1 MEKSAPQ
8 QPPISPPSLTQRLG
22 IRYPIFQA
30 PLPEYDSANLI
41 AAISNE
47 GGLGSLAGGFL
58 SLTALE
64 KKIKAVKQKTTKPFV
79 VNLFSGVG
87 RQEDK
92 EGYKKALARLKPLYE
107 SSRVSMQTLMEES
120 GYLAPLEQV
129 IALLEKE
136 EVKVVSFSLGIP
148 PSSVLMALKEKKI
161 CIIGHA
167 THMLEALLWQERGAD
182 IIYLQ
187 GSEAAG
193 LRQTFLDQPERVSQP
208 ALTLI
213 EQAKRTLSLP
223 FIIEGDFYQGAHLKL
238 ALHTGAHGVA
248 LGTAFLL
255 SDESS
260 LSEAAKNLI
269 KQSNEFDHKL
279 SREWTGHPAR
289 VIVNEG
295 VRRLQKL
302 TGVPAQ
308 FPQQY
313 FLTHPLRESYK
324 PGEAFQAR
332 PLWVG
337 RNAPYMP
344 QTSVKALFRTL
355 LQAL

>member
-1 MEKSAPQ
+1 MEKPAPQ
-8 QPPISPPSLTQRLG
+8 SPLSLTQMLG
-22 IRYPIFQA
+22 IRYPIIQA
-30 PLPEYDSANLI
+30 PLSDYDSVGLI

-58 SLTALE
+58 SLKALE
-64 KKIKAVKQKTTKPFV
+64 EKIKAVKQKTTKPFL

-87 RQEDK
+87 RQEDR
-92 EGYKKALARLKPLYE
+92 EGYKNALARLKPLYE
-107 SSRVSMQTLMEES
+107 SSQISMQTLMKES
-120 GYLAPLEQV
+120 GRLAPLDQV
-129 IALLEKE
+129 VNLLEKE
-136 EVKVVSFSLGIP
+136 EIKAVSFSLGIP
-148 PSSVLMALKEKKI
+148 PSSILTALKKRKI

-208 ALTLI
+208 ALTLT

-223 FIIEGDFYQGAHLKL
+223 VIIEGDFYRGAHLKL
-238 ALHTGAHGVA
+238 ALQTGAHGVA

-255 SDESS
+255 SNESS
-260 LSEAAKNLI
+260 LSEAAKTLI
-269 KQSNEFDHKL
+269 KQSNEFDQKL

-289 VIVNEG
+289 VIVNDG
-295 VRRLQKL
+295 VRKLQELVGK
-302 TGVPAQ
+302 PAR

-313 FLTHPLRESYK
+313 FLTHPLKELYK
-324 PGEAFQAR
+324 PHEAFQAQ

-337 RNAPYMP
+337 KNAPYMP
-344 QTSVKALFRTL
+344 QISVKELFRSL
-355 LQAL
+355 LQSM